1 MSETLFTPPPRK
13 HYLTSPGSES
23 SSATIARPLKLTRQD
38 AGPLPISPPLQ
49 PQLTKIRVPPAPP
62 TPTPT
67 ATRTTSSKATPK
79 RKRPSDIPTRKLS
92 SVPMQTGLLEIN
104 NVKNRPPS
112 PTQLLNSDTEDETAT
127 SEIRFEEDVIF
138 LLSFL
143 SSPSSPSLSVSCLLS
158 CVSVVENSS
167 HIHPTSFFANWTP
180 LERSLK
186 YVHRYTGSHFSG
198 HPPSVRQNQVP
209 LPLACKPN
217 LELTISV
224 ILDF

>member
-1 MSETLFTPPPRK
+1 
-13 HYLTSPGSES
+13 
-23 SSATIARPLKLTRQD
+23 
-38 AGPLPISPPLQ
+38 
-49 PQLTKIRVPPAPP
+49 
-62 TPTPT
+62 
-67 ATRTTSSKATPK
+67 
-79 RKRPSDIPTRKLS
+79 
-92 SVPMQTGLLEIN
+92 MQTGLLEIN
-104 NVKNRPPS
+104 NVKNHPPS

-127 SEIRFEEDVIF
+127 SEIRFEEDVIFF

-198 HPPSVRQNQVP
+198 GHPPSVHQNQVP
-209 LPLACKPN
+209 MSLVYKSNLRLPTSIILFPLLFCSFRFICAPQTCK
-217 LELTISV
+217 
-224 ILDF
+224 